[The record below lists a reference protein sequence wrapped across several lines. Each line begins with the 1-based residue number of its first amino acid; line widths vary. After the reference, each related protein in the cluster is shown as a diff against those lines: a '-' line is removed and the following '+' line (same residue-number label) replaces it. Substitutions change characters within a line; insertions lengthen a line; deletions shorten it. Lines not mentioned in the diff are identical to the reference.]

1 MATMN
6 SGLGGPAGYGEGVFS
21 TATKVAG
28 NNDDGS
34 VYVNISSVFGDGIDF
49 FGTTYTGLYVNSN
62 GNISFGSAYTNYQS
76 ADLSAETTPLIA
88 PFLADVDITKG
99 GNIYW
104 DLDPTAGTVTITWA
118 GVSPY
123 NGSGHNSFQ
132 VVLTDQGG
140 GDFSVEFIYQT
151 VEWTTGY
158 TQVAQAGLT
167 DGGAN
172 DYELAGSGNATAM
185 ADYENTDFG
194 SGDDAGSAHFT
205 FADGGLGVADGVV
218 DGTSGADVIGAGY
231 VDVDGDAVDGGD
243 GSGAAG
249 NEDVISG
256 HGGDDTISAG
266 AEDDLVYGGA
276 GADVI
281 DGGDGDDTLYGG
293 DGDFTDPMVLDW
305 SAQGPDN
312 TNLAA
317 GFTQNTGGIDVT
329 VSFTNAGNNNPVY
342 RVESTDTTYV
352 GPGESFDPNSS
363 LYLYGD
369 GDGATSTTT
378 IDFAAAAGTSYRDEV
393 ENVTFRIN
401 DVDWGSGNHTDV
413 ITVNAWDADG
423 NPVAV
428 TITPGGGDIVSGN
441 TITANAVANTQAQ
454 ADGSVLIE
462 IAGPVAE
469 IQISY
474 GNAQA
479 GTQAI
484 WVSNLH
490 FDAVPDPTL
499 DTGDTLFGGAGADVI
514 YGEGGDD
521 VIDGGTGADVL
532 YGGAGDDTITVGAG
546 DTVSGGDGD
555 DVFILDP
562 TGALGGPGSTITI
575 VGDETAEDGAGD
587 TLNFSNLIDSGDIIY
602 TTAESGTVTL
612 SDGTIVNFSNIEN
625 VFICFT
631 DGARIATPR
640 GERAIETLVPGDLVL
655 TRDHGPQPVR
665 WIGASTIAGTGRA
678 APIRFAPGVFG
689 NPRPLFVSPQHR
701 MLYIG
706 SDATLYFDAPEV
718 MVPAK
723 HLVNGTTI
731 RPAERAAVTY
741 VHLMFDAHEIIRAD
755 GVWSE
760 SFHPGAEGLGLLDP
774 GTREGLFR
782 TFPALRADPASY
794 GDTARTVLK
803 AWEARVLRAA

>member
-1 MATMN
+1 
-6 SGLGGPAGYGEGVFS
+6 
-21 TATKVAG
+21 
-28 NNDDGS
+28 
-34 VYVNISSVFGDGIDF
+34 
-49 FGTTYTGLYVNSN
+49 
-62 GNISFGSAYTNYQS
+62 
-76 ADLSAETTPLIA
+76 
-88 PFLADVDITKG
+88 
-99 GNIYW
+99 
-104 DLDPTAGTVTITWA
+104 
-118 GVSPY
+118 
-123 NGSGHNSFQ
+123 
-132 VVLTDQGG
+132 
-140 GDFSVEFIYQT
+140 
-151 VEWTTGY
+151 
-158 TQVAQAGLT
+158 
-167 DGGAN
+167 
-172 DYELAGSGNATAM
+172 
-185 ADYENTDFG
+185 
-194 SGDDAGSAHFT
+194 
-205 FADGGLGVADGVV
+205 
-218 DGTSGADVIGAGY
+218 
-231 VDVDGDAVDGGD
+231 
-243 GSGAAG
+243 
-249 NEDVISG
+249 
-256 HGGDDTISAG
+256 
-266 AEDDLVYGGA
+266 
-276 GADVI
+276 
-281 DGGDGDDTLYGG
+281 
-293 DGDFTDPMVLDW
+293 
-305 SAQGPDN
+305 
-312 TNLAA
+312 
-317 GFTQNTGGIDVT
+317 
-329 VSFTNAGNNNPVY
+329 
-342 RVESTDTTYV
+342 
-352 GPGESFDPNSS
+352 
-363 LYLYGD
+363 
-369 GDGATSTTT
+369 
-378 IDFAAAAGTSYRDEV
+378 
-393 ENVTFRIN
+393 
-401 DVDWGSGNHTDV
+401 
-413 ITVNAWDADG
+413 
-423 NPVAV
+423 
-428 TITPGGGDIVSGN
+428 
-441 TITANAVANTQAQ
+441 
-454 ADGSVLIE
+454 
-462 IAGPVAE
+462 
-469 IQISY
+469 
-474 GNAQA
+474 
-479 GTQAI
+479 
-484 WVSNLH
+484 
-490 FDAVPDPTL
+490 
-499 DTGDTLFGGAGADVI
+499 I